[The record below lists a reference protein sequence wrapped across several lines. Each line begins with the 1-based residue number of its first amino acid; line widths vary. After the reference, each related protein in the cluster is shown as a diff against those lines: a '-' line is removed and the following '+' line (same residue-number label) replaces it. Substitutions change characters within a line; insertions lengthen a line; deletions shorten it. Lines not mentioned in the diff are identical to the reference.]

1 MFVRTSVDNCINLL
15 NTDNISKIVGMQ
27 SSVQNDT
34 SKGQAIVAVENN
46 VFITWED
53 SVIEIGDPMGNDKT
67 AFNKVLM
74 EA

>member
-1 MFVRTSVDNCINLL
+1 MFVRTSVENCINLL

-53 SVIEIGDPMGNDKT
+53 SVIEIGDPIETIKQPSI
-67 AFNKVLM
+67 KC
-74 EA
+74 

>member
-1 MFVRTSVDNCINLL
+1 MFVRTSVENCINLL

>member
-1 MFVRTSVDNCINLL
+1 MFVRTSVENCINLL

-34 SKGQAIVAVENN
+34 SKGQAIVAVEKN

-53 SVIEIGDPMGNDKT
+53 SVIEIGDPIETIKQPSI
-67 AFNKVLM
+67 KC
-74 EA
+74 